1 MPGAGLTISHKNRET
16 LNKILNDKD
25 AVTKDLVVIP
35 SPGPVL
41 GTKCQPQ
48 EMKVYVGM
56 SVYGCVRS
64 FSGDIVNGVDYVVKE
79 ILPDKI
85 VVDID
90 PQYNLTTPEGVKN
103 TERSCSPLCKQ

>member
-1 MPGAGLTISHKNRET
+1 MDVA
-16 LNKILNDKD
+16 
-25 AVTKDLVVIP
+25 TKDFVVIP

-56 SVYGCVRS
+56 SVYGCVWS
-64 FSGDIVNGVDYVVKE
+64 FNGDIVNGVDYVIKE

-90 PQYNLTTPEGVKN
+90 PQYNLTTPENVQKC
-103 TERSCSPLCKQ
+103 TAKLQPLR